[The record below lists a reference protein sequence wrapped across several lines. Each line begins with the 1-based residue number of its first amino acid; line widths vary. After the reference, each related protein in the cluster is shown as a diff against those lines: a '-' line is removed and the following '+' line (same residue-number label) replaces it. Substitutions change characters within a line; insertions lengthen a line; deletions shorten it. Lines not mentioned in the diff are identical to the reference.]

1 LFNKEIRM
9 KIDTAFSATTFDQA
23 AQTGRRA
30 EEMGFDGLWSAETSH
45 DPFFP
50 LVVAAQ
56 ETQKIQLGTGVAIV
70 FPRSPMVLANLAWD
84 LQANSKGRFI
94 LGLGTQVKG
103 HNERRFSVRWVSPVK
118 RLREV
123 ILSLR
128 AIWDCWQNN
137 SKLNFTGEFY
147 QFTLMT
153 PFFNPGPI
161 EHPKIPIYIAG
172 LNPLISQLAGELCE
186 GFYIHGFHS
195 PKYIRE
201 TVMPNIEK
209 GLQKAGR
216 KRDSITLVSGTFV
229 ATGPNKDEVEKAKPP
244 VRQQVAFYA
253 STRTYKG
260 VLDAHGWG
268 DTCFKLNEKAAKGD
282 WAGMAQEITDEMLE
296 ELGVV
301 GTYDEVAEKLK
312 DRYKGVLDRVVLRLG
327 AQDSRDEGR
336 WREIAQEVRQKFAT

>member
-1 LFNKEIRM
+1 MRV
-9 KIDTAFSATTFDQA
+9 DTAFFPANFATAEQVA
-23 AQTGRRA
+23 RRT
-30 EEMGFDGLWSAETSH
+30 EDLGFDGLWSAETSH

-50 LVVAAQ
+50 LVVAAR
-56 ETQKIQLGTGVAIV
+56 ETQRINLGTGVAIV
-70 FPRSPMVLANLAWD
+70 FPRSPMVLANICWD
-84 LQANSKGRFI
+84 LQANSQGRFI

-103 HNERRFSVRWVSPVK
+103 HNERRFSVKWVSPVK

-137 SKLNFTGEFY
+137 TKLNFIGEFY

-161 EHPKIPIYIAG
+161 AHPKIPIFISG

-195 PKYIRE
+195 QKYIRE
-201 TVMPNIEK
+201 TVLPNIHK
-209 GLQKAGR
+209 GLNKAGR
-216 KRDSITLVSGTFV
+216 KREDFTLLTGTFIASG
-229 ATGPNKDEVEKAKPP
+229 ATHDEVEKAKGA
-244 VRQQVAFYA
+244 VKQQVSFYA

-268 DTCFKLNEKAAKGD
+268 ETCFKLSAKAAKGD
-282 WAGMAQEITDEMLE
+282 WASMAEEITDEMLE
-296 ELGVV
+296 ELAVV
-301 GTYDEVAEKLK
+301 GTYDEIAKKLAA
-312 DRYKGVLDRVVLRLG
+312 RYKGVLDRVVVGLG
-327 AQDSRDEGR
+327 SPERQDSGR
-336 WREIAQEVRQKFAT
+336 SQEFIQEIKRQMSA

>member
-1 LFNKEIRM
+1 MKVDTVLFP
-9 KIDTAFSATTFDQA
+9 TTFDAA
-23 AQTGRRA
+23 AQTARRA
-30 EEMGFDGLWSAETSH
+30 EELGFDGLWSAETSH

-50 LVVAAQ
+50 LVVAAR
-56 ETQKIQLGTGVAIV
+56 ETQRVSLGTGVAIV
-70 FPRSPMVLANLAWD
+70 FPRSPMVLANICWD

-128 AIWDCWQNN
+128 AIWDSWQNN
-137 SKLNFTGEFY
+137 TKLNFIGEFY

-161 EHPKIPIYIAG
+161 EHPKIPIFISG
-172 LNPLISQLAGELCE
+172 LNPLITQLAGELCE

-195 PKYIRE
+195 TKYIQE
-201 TVMPNIEK
+201 TVLPNLNK
-209 GLQKAGR
+209 GLAKAGR
-216 KRDSITLVSGTFV
+216 KREDLTLITGTFIASG
-229 ATGPNKDEVEKAKPP
+229 ATRDEVEKAKGP
-244 VRQQVAFYA
+244 VKQQVSFYA

-268 DTCFKLNEKAAKGD
+268 DTCFRLNEKAAKGD
-282 WAGMAQEITDEMLE
+282 WAGMPAEITDEMLE
-296 ELGVV
+296 ELAVV
-301 GTYDEVAEKLK
+301 GTYDEIAKKLAA
-312 DRYKGVLDRVVLRLG
+312 RYQGVLDRVVVGIGSSER
-327 AQDSRDEGR
+327 QDSGR
-336 WREIAQEVRQKFAT
+336 TREFVQEIRQKMAE

>member
-1 LFNKEIRM
+1 M
-9 KIDTAFSATTFDQA
+9 KIDTAFFPSNFDGA
-23 AQTGRRA
+23 AQIARSA
-30 EEMGFDGLWSAETSH
+30 EDLGFDGLWSAETSH

-50 LVVAAQ
+50 LVVAAR
-56 ETQKIQLGTGVAIV
+56 ETQRIKLGTGVAIV
-70 FPRSPMVLANLAWD
+70 FPRSPMVLANMCWD

-103 HNERRFSVRWVSPVK
+103 HNERRFSVKWVSPVK

-137 SKLNFTGEFY
+137 TKLNYIGDFY

-161 EHPKIPIYIAG
+161 EHPNIPIFISG

-195 PKYIRE
+195 AKYIHE
-201 TVMPNIEK
+201 TVLPNLNK
-209 GLQKAGR
+209 GLEKAGR
-216 KRDSITLVSGTFV
+216 KRDDMSLLTGTFMAMG
-229 ATGPNKDEVEKAKPP
+229 ATRDEVEKAKAPIK
-244 VRQQVAFYA
+244 QQIAFYA

-268 DTCFKLNEKAAKGD
+268 DTCYKLNEKAAKGD
-282 WAGMAQEITDEMLE
+282 WSGMADEIKDEMLD
-296 ELGVV
+296 ELAIV
-301 GTYDEVAEKLK
+301 GTYDEIAKKLK
-312 DRYKGVLDRVVLRLG
+312 ARYHRVLDRVVIGLG
-327 AQDSRDEGR
+327 SLERHDAGR
-336 WREIAQEVRQKFAT
+336 WRELMQEIRQQMAG

>member
-1 LFNKEIRM
+1 M
-9 KIDTAFSATTFDQA
+9 KIDTAFFPTTFDRA
-23 AQTGRRA
+23 AEVARRA
-30 EEMGFDGLWSAETSH
+30 EEIGFDGLWSAETSH

-50 LVVAAQ
+50 LVVALR
-56 ETQKIQLGTGVAIV
+56 ETRRIELGTGVAIV
-70 FPRSPMVLANLAWD
+70 FPRSPMVLANIAWD
-84 LQANSKGRFI
+84 LQANSRGRFI

-103 HNERRFSVRWVSPVK
+103 HNERRFSVQWVSPVR

-128 AIWDCWQNN
+128 AIWECWQNGTP
-137 SKLNFTGEFY
+137 LNFVGEFY
-147 QFTLMT
+147 RFTLMT

-161 EHPKIPIYIAG
+161 EHPHIPIYLAG
-172 LNPLISQLAGELCE
+172 LNPQITQLAGELCE

-201 TVMPNIEK
+201 TVLPNLEK
-209 GLQKAGR
+209 GLAKAGR
-216 KRDSITLVSGTFV
+216 RREDLSLMTGTFI
-229 ATGPNKDEVEKAKPP
+229 ASGASRDEVEQAKAP

-268 DTCFKLNEKAAKGD
+268 NTCYRLNEKAAKGD

-301 GTYDEVAEKLK
+301 GTYDEVGEKLRE
-312 DRYKGVLDRVVLRLG
+312 RYRGVLDRLVVGLGPQQDGDVGRQREMLQELRRKLS
-327 AQDSRDEGR
+327 A
-336 WREIAQEVRQKFAT
+336 

>member
-1 LFNKEIRM
+1 M
-9 KIDTAFSATTFDQA
+9 KVDTAFFPSSFDAA
-23 AQTGRRA
+23 AQTARRA
-30 EEMGFDGLWSAETSH
+30 EELGFDGLWSAETSH

-50 LVVAAQ
+50 LVVAAR
-56 ETQKIQLGTGVAIV
+56 ETQRINLGTGVAIV
-70 FPRSPMVLANLAWD
+70 FPRSPMMLANICWD

-103 HNERRFSVRWVSPVK
+103 HNERRFSVKWVSPVK

-137 SKLNFTGEFY
+137 TKLEFIGEFY

-161 EHPKIPIYIAG
+161 EHPKIPIFISG
-172 LNPLISQLAGELCE
+172 LNPLICQLAGELCE

-195 PKYIRE
+195 AKYIQE
-201 TVMPNIEK
+201 TVLPNLEK
-209 GLQKAGR
+209 GLAKAGR
-216 KRDSITLVSGTFV
+216 KRDELSLITGTFIASG
-229 ATGPNKDEVEKAKPP
+229 ATRDEVEKAKGP
-244 VRQQVAFYA
+244 VKQQVSFYA

-268 DTCFKLNEKAAKGD
+268 ETCFKLSAKAAKGD

-296 ELGVV
+296 ELAIV
-301 GTYDEVAEKLK
+301 GTYDEIAQKLAA
-312 DRYKGVLDRVVLRLG
+312 RYKGVLDRVVVGLSSSER
-327 AQDSRDEGR
+327 QDVGR
-336 WREIAQEVRQKFAT
+336 AREFIAEIKRNMSS

>member
-1 LFNKEIRM
+1 M
-9 KIDTAFSATTFDQA
+9 KVDTAFFPTGFDAA
-23 AQTGRRA
+23 AQTARRA
-30 EEMGFDGLWSAETSH
+30 EELEFDGLWSAETSH

-50 LVVAAQ
+50 LVVAAR
-56 ETQKIQLGTGVAIV
+56 ETQRLNLGTGVAIV
-70 FPRSPMVLANLAWD
+70 FPRSPMVLANICWD

-103 HNERRFSVRWVSPVK
+103 HNERRFSVKWVSPVK

-137 SKLNFTGEFY
+137 TKLNYIGEFY

-161 EHPKIPIYIAG
+161 EHPKIPIFISG
-172 LNPLISQLAGELCE
+172 LNPLITQLAGELCE

-195 PKYIRE
+195 AKYIQE
-201 TVMPNIEK
+201 TVLPNLAK
-209 GLQKAGR
+209 GLAKAGR
-216 KRDSITLVSGTFV
+216 EREEVTLMTGTFIAMG
-229 ATGPNKDEVEKAKPP
+229 ATRDEVEKAKGP
-244 VRQQVAFYA
+244 VKQQISFYA

-268 DTCFKLNEKAAKGD
+268 ETCYRLSAKAAKGD
-282 WAGMAQEITDEMLE
+282 WGSMSAEITDEMLE
-296 ELGVV
+296 ELAIV
-301 GTYDEVAEKLK
+301 GTYDEVAKKLRE
-312 DRYKGVLDRVVLRLG
+312 RYKGVLDRVVVGLG
-327 AQDSRDEGR
+327 SPERQDSGR
-336 WREIAQEVRQKFAT
+336 TREFVQEIKQQMAA

>member
-1 LFNKEIRM
+1 M
-9 KIDTAFSATTFDQA
+9 KVDTAFFPSTFDAA
-23 AQTGRRA
+23 AQTAHQA
-30 EEMGFDGLWSAETSH
+30 EELGFDGLWSAETSH

-50 LVVAAQ
+50 LVVAAR
-56 ETQKIQLGTGVAIV
+56 ETQRINLGTGVAIV
-70 FPRSPMVLANLAWD
+70 FPRSPMMLANICWD

-103 HNERRFSVRWVSPVK
+103 HNERRFSVKWVSPVK

-137 SKLNFTGEFY
+137 TKLEFIGEFY

-161 EHPKIPIYIAG
+161 EHPQIPIFISG
-172 LNPLISQLAGELCE
+172 LNPLICQLAGELCE

-195 PKYIRE
+195 AKYIQE
-201 TVMPNIEK
+201 TVLPNLEK
-209 GLQKAGR
+209 GLAKAGR
-216 KRDSITLVSGTFV
+216 KRDELSLITGTFIASG
-229 ATGPNKDEVEKAKPP
+229 ATRAEVEKAKGP
-244 VRQQVAFYA
+244 VKQQVAFYA

-268 DTCFKLNEKAAKGD
+268 ETCFKLSAKAAKGD
-282 WAGMAQEITDEMLE
+282 WAGMSQEITDEMLE
-296 ELGVV
+296 ELAIV
-301 GTYDEVAEKLK
+301 GTYDEIAKKLAV
-312 DRYKGVLDRVVLRLG
+312 RYKGLLNRVVVGLG
-327 AQDSRDEGR
+327 SPERQDSGR
-336 WREIAQEVRQKFAT
+336 SREFIEEIRKQMT